1 MDPAVGL
8 GILVP
13 ALADDGPPVQVVL
26 QEYEEQPEH
35 DHECGSLMV
44 EPEERIVYS
53 ELVTFEPFE
62 KVTDDGQLVD
72 DRGSHD
78 GGGGV
83 LSRY

>member
-1 MDPAVGL
+1 MITKVEAWRM
-8 GILVP
+8 
-13 ALADDGPPVQVVL
+13 VVRISTL
-26 QEYEEQPEH
+26 FSMTY
-35 DHECGSLMV
+35 LMV
-44 EPEERIVYS
+44 KLEERIVYS